1 MKFFLLSLFSVA
13 ALAQFP
19 IVRGEQ
25 SKAAR
30 EHSQWVASSLSAMQ
44 AIKVGMTR
52 GQLLTVFTT
61 EGGISSRTWRRYVYR
76 DPDHIHESLADKI
89 TKISQPFLEFGIFD

>member
-61 EGGISSRTWRRYVYR
+61 RRRYVYK